1 MPCFH
6 PLQAWKTEDGIK
18 FYNPYKDNRHHKGI
32 QIPCRQCTG
41 CRSEYSRQW
50 AMRNVH
56 EASLHDRNVFIT
68 LTYDNDHLPLL
79 GPSEEHNTLVK
90 DHFRLFIKSLRKPHK
105 KLGWV
110 PPKKIRFYMCGEY
123 GEKGTKRPHYHAILF
138 NTYFPDMVP
147 LEGKKNL
154 FTSEILRQIWGKG
167 HVSVGAVT
175 FESAAYVSKYVQKK
189 INGQKKDE
197 HYRVIDKE
205 TGEYLGQ
212 RQQEYANMSRRPG
225 IAGDWL
231 AKYKDRVYQ
240 TDDITINGRKM
251 RPPKYY
257 DRIYEID
264 HRDKMEEIKKNRKKE
279 MEKMSHLFTKEA
291 LLYREKVHKARM
303 SLYKKDKL

>member
-18 FYNPYKDNRHHKGI
+18 FYNPYKDNRNHKGI
-32 QIPCRQCTG
+32 KIPCRQCTG

-56 EASLHDRNVFIT
+56 EAQLHDRNVFIT
-68 LTYDNDHLPLL
+68 LTYDDEHLPKN
-79 GPSEEHNTLVK
+79 GTLVK

-105 KLGWV
+105 KLGWT

-123 GEKGTKRPHYHAILF
+123 GEKFGRPHYHAILF
-138 NTYFPDMVP
+138 NTYFPDSTP
-147 LEGKKNL
+147 IQGKPNL
-154 FTSEILRQIWGKG
+154 FDSNILRQIWGKG
-167 HVSVGAVT
+167 HVSIGAVT
-175 FESAAYVSKYVQKK
+175 FESAAYVSAYVQKK
-189 INGQKKDE
+189 INGKQKDE
-197 HYRVIDKE
+197 HYAIYNKE
-205 TGEYLGQ
+205 TGEYFGQ
-212 RQQEYANMSRRPG
+212 LQQEYANMSRKPG

-257 DRIYEID
+257 DRLYEID
-264 HRDKMEEIKKNRKKE
+264 HQDKMEEIKKNRKKE
-279 MEKMSHLFTKEA
+279 MDKLAHLFTPEA
-291 LLYREKVHKARM
+291 LKQAEKNHKARM
-303 SLYKKDKL
+303 SLYKRNKL